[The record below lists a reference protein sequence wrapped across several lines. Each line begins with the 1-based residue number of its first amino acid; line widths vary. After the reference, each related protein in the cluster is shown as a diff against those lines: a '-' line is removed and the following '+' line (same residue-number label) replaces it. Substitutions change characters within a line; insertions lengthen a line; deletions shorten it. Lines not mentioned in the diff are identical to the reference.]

1 MGYKVCDDP
10 LTVKLKF
17 EPTGKLK
24 YYLTLKE
31 NICVVCGKDG
41 AFLRKSIGVPREYRK
56 HYPEDMQNN
65 RQGPVVLMVTSLET
79 ILAHYIIGTLSLSII
94 FSAQVVTRSIAYMT
108 LYIESTWLES
118 MAQNQ
123 KQRSRKTLS

>member
-56 HYPEDMQNN
+56 HYPEDMQNY
-65 RQGPVVLMVTSLET
+65 RQGPVVLMVSSFET
-79 ILAHYIIGTLSLSII
+79 LFWLITLALFHYKLYLVLTLSPEVLH
-94 FSAQVVTRSIAYMT
+94 T
-108 LYIESTWLES
+108 
-118 MAQNQ
+118 
-123 KQRSRKTLS
+123 

>member
-56 HYPEDMQNN
+56 HYPEDMQNF

-79 ILAHYIIGTLSLSII
+79 ILAHYIGTLSLSTI
-94 FSAQVVTRSIAYMT
+94 FSAQLVTRSIAYMT
-108 LYIESTWLES
+108 LCIESTWLEN
-118 MAQNQ
+118 MAQN
-123 KQRSRKTLS
+123 

>member
-24 YYLTLKE
+24 YYLKTLKE

-56 HYPEDMQNN
+56 HYPEDMQNY
-65 RQGPVVLMVTSLET
+65 RQGPVVLMVGSFET
-79 ILAHYIIGTLSLSII
+79 LFWLITLALFHYKLFSVLKLSPEVLL
-94 FSAQVVTRSIAYMT
+94 T
-108 LYIESTWLES
+108 
-118 MAQNQ
+118 
-123 KQRSRKTLS
+123 